1 MKYLLSATLFVAMFL
16 AACGGGGGGGA
27 SAPPDSPLNPTGN
40 TITAPPGTPSQSN
53 FEAFNAYTPDFGLT
67 CTTNPD
73 NSCMAGTVRA
83 VASGGNVRLGSSTV
97 TDFSDN
103 HLDIIGASAAYAR
116 GATGQGE
123 RVVVIDSGIDQSHRE
138 FPGDKVAVVT
148 GIGDSC
154 SPTDAAA
161 GNCANAEHGT
171 AVAAI
176 VAGARGSSSTGVDMH
191 GVAFDAKIN
200 FIPITLRGDSQTL
213 PPLLHLNGY
222 SWEPSDRNI
231 FDASANYRRYIAQG
245 KILNLSFGRPW
256 AISEWQTLGS
266 DCGIAGRGSLACY
279 RYYYQPVA
287 NVLAQSGTRAAD
299 RSIIVQI
306 AHNYNSERHDRDA
319 NGDGAGVSIDATSPI
334 ADALLPHVFSELEMG
349 HYVVVAVGADGE
361 IADYSNRCG
370 VAANFCIAAPGGDG
384 GDALSGGG
392 VDAGILSATTGN
404 QYSTWQGTSFAA
416 PIVSGALAIMRSFFR
431 NSDGS
436 RSVGNTELVNRLLA
450 TANRNGRYAT
460 SSIYGRGLLDLDAAT
475 RPMGPMMTASGAPLA
490 GTALEITRGAFSDAM
505 ARALNGKQ
513 MAVFDQLGTPFF
525 RDADGLLRQGVRGDV
540 HSFATV
546 TAGSDRMLQLDSGM
560 WIAHNY
566 NGGRSLGLLGEGE
579 GFAFSN
585 RNAFAAPFFSLVQ
598 NGLGAGFS
606 GTTPSHAG
614 LGFAF
619 MHGAPQGRYGGAL
632 GDWKP
637 GTAVAL
643 NYRPRNI
650 HSFSVQAGVVREA
663 ESFLGA
669 RPGGG
674 MGAASGDTVFA
685 GVGGEWQVGRAWH
698 ALLAGFIGQTKS
710 QTSPGLLRGV
720 SDLRSSAFSI
730 GLWRRSALRRN
741 DWLGF
746 RLSQPMRVE
755 SGRANLRLATARTRH
770 GEILY
775 DDIQANLKPEG
786 RALEAEA
793 AWQSP
798 TVGGDLSLGLK
809 LTHSPEHNPVAGTR
823 EFVWAR
829 FRKAF

>member
-1 MKYLLSATLFVAMFL
+1 MPRFSPPVA
-16 AACGGGGGGGA
+16 GGGGGGA
-27 SAPPDSPLNPTGN
+27 SAPPDSPLNPTGA
-40 TITAPPGTPSQSN
+40 TIAAPPGTPSLST
-53 FEAFNAYTPDFGLT
+53 FESFNAYTPNFGLT
-67 CTTNPD
+67 CTFNPD

-83 VASGGNVRLGSSTV
+83 VASGGNVGFGGSTV
-97 TDFSDN
+97 TAFSDN
-103 HLDIIGASAAYAR
+103 HLELIGASAAYAR
-116 GATGQGE
+116 GATGRGE

-154 SPTDAAA
+154 SPTDAAD
-161 GNCANAEHGT
+161 GECANAEHGT
-171 AVAAI
+171 AVAA
-176 VAGARGSSSTGVDMH
+176 VAAGARGTSSAGVDMH
-191 GVAFDAKIN
+191 GVAFDAKIT
-200 FIPITLRGDSQTL
+200 FIPTRLRGDSTKL
-213 PPLLHLNGY
+213 PPLLHLNGRT
-222 SWEPSDRNI
+222 WGPSDRDD
-231 FDASANYRRYIAQG
+231 FDKASANYRRYIAQG

-256 AISEWQTLGS
+256 ATSEWETLGNN
-266 DCGIAGRGSLACY
+266 CGIAGSGALACY

-287 NVLAQSGTRAAD
+287 SALAQSGTRAAD
-299 RSIIVQI
+299 RSIIVQS
-306 AHNYNSERHDRDA
+306 AANYNGERYDRVK
-319 NGDGAGVSIDATSPI
+319 NGDGAGAGIDATSPI

-349 HYVVVAVGADGE
+349 HYVVVVAVGADGE

-370 VAANFCIAAPGGDG
+370 VAENFCIAAPGGDG

-392 VDAGILSATTGN
+392 VDAGILSATAGG
-404 QYSTWQGTSFAA
+404 QYDAWQGTSFAA
-416 PIVSGALAIMRSFFR
+416 PVVSGALAVMRSYFR
-431 NSDGS
+431 NPDGS

-450 TANRNGRYAT
+450 TANRNGRYADGD
-460 SSIYGRGLLDLDAAT
+460 IYGRGLLDLDAAT

-525 RDADGLLRQGVRGDV
+525 RDAGGLLRPGARGDA
-540 HSFATV
+540 HSFAEV
-546 TAGSDRMLQLDSGM
+546 TAGRDKILQLDSGM
-560 WIAHNY
+560 WIAQNH

-579 GFAFSN
+579 GFAFSS

-606 GTTPSHAG
+606 GTTPGRAG

-619 MHGAPQGRYGGAL
+619 MHGAPQGDGGAL
-632 GDWKP
+632 GDWEP

-650 HSFSVQAGVVREA
+650 AFSVQAGVVREA

-685 GVGGEWQVGRAWH
+685 GLGGEWRVGHAWR
-698 ALLAGFIGQTKS
+698 ALLAGFIGWTKT
-710 QTSPGLLRGV
+710 QTSPGMLRGV
-720 SDLRSSAFSI
+720 SDLRSSALSI
-730 GLWRRSALRRN
+730 GLWRRSALHSN

-746 RLSQPMRVE
+746 RLSQPLRVE

-775 DDIQANLKPEG
+775 DDIQANLKPRG

-798 TVGGDLSLGLK
+798 TAGGDLSLGLK
-809 LTHSPEHNPVAGTR
+809 LTHNPGHNPAAGTR
-823 EFVWAR
+823 EFAWAR